1 MMRKCM
7 RVLAIIAISGLLLS
21 ICAINTRA
29 KYASRAESTVQL
41 SVVKPHYT
49 VAFNANGGTGTMNDQ
64 DFTYDTVQALRTNSF
79 TRYDYYFVAWNTE
92 ADGSGDSYDDEEE
105 VLNLSET
112 GTGTITLYAQWEENA
127 MHMVFELNGECVF
140 HGYDIQQGTGESY
153 ITGNGCEVGGVNYAD
168 GTHKFIDTG
177 VQLYSQSNYE
187 KDYEVGFTI
196 VAYDSNH
203 QYKEPGDNA
212 IQASFMNTKLE
223 NSGRHFPGLVVR
235 KNNNNIEVTQT
246 INNVKP
252 TPGLHSAATTTKVT
266 VARVDGVVYYA
277 FNDDPFTRLQDING
291 TSDYFDTTVWFGA
304 AAKADGV
311 TPMRFIDATLTDM
324 YIKMGE
330 KGVNKHTVSFDAGG
344 ITSNPA
350 DITVIGSRKV
360 GNTLPVLSDQNGHFF
375 RGWYT
380 EQDGGGVKVTSDTVI
395 ESNMTLYAY
404 WRDSDSVCNIG
415 ASGYN
420 TLQGCIDAAGASDII
435 TLISDVNEHIT
446 INSGKVIMID
456 LGGYT
461 LRDNNVGAAV
471 VKNKGDLRLI
481 NGTITSSVDF
491 SVIDNDPSAKLS
503 VGQDLRV
510 IATGTKQAIYNDAAE
525 LHITDNA
532 YLSSV
537 STIRPALE
545 NHSNGGK
552 IYVEGGTIISAN
564 QQGINNK
571 AGKLTIGVQDGAI
584 NADSPVI
591 QGATYGITT
600 GNNNISMYDGILR
613 GETGVIDNPGRITA
627 TESGATAVGINPV
640 VTEIIDGVT
649 YKVLY
654 YE

>member
-1 MMRKCM
+1 MMRKCI
-7 RVLAIIAISGLLLS
+7 RVLAIIAISGLLLNV
-21 ICAINTRA
+21 CAINTRA
-29 KYASRAESTVQL
+29 KYVSRAESTVQL

-64 DFTYDTVQALRTNSF
+64 DFTYDTAQALRTNSF
-79 TRYDYYFVAWNTE
+79 TRYDYHFVAWNTE

-127 MHMVFELNGECVF
+127 MHTVFELNGECVF
-140 HGYDIQQGTGESY
+140 HGYDIQQGTGEGY

-196 VAYDSNH
+196 VAYDSNN
-203 QYKEPGDNA
+203 QYKDSPSSPS
-212 IQASFMNTKLE
+212 QATFMNTKLE
-223 NSGRHFPGLVVR
+223 DSDRHYPGLVVR
-235 KNNNNIEVTQT
+235 KNSNKIEVTQT

-252 TPGLHSAATTTKVT
+252 TPGQNLASATTKVT

-277 FNDDPFTRLQDING
+277 FNDDPFTRFQDING

-324 YIKMGE
+324 YVKIGE
-330 KGVNKHTVSFDAGG
+330 KGVNKHTISFDAGG
-344 ITSNPA
+344 VTNNPA
-350 DITVIGSRKV
+350 DVTVIGSRKV
-360 GNTLPVLSDQNGHFF
+360 GSALPTLSNQDGYFF
-375 RGWYT
+375 GGWFT
-380 EQDGGGVKVTSDTVI
+380 EQNGGGVEVAPDTVI
-395 ESNMTLYAY
+395 ESDMTLYAF
-404 WRDSDSVCNIG
+404 WRESDNICNVGG
-415 ASGYN
+415 AGYN
-420 TLQGCIDAAGASDII
+420 TLQGCINAASASDTI
-435 TLISDVNEHIT
+435 TLLDNVKEQVT
-446 INSGKVIMID
+446 INSGKVITID

-491 SVIDNDPSAKLS
+491 SVIDNDPGAKLS
-503 VGQDLRV
+503 VGQDLRI

-552 IYVEGGTIISAN
+552 IYVEGGTIISVN

-571 AGKLTIGVQDGAI
+571 AGTLTIGAEDGTI
-584 NADSPVI
+584 NSNSPVI

-600 GNNNISMYDGILR
+600 VNNISMYDGILR
-613 GETGVIDNPGRITA
+613 GETGAIDNPGKITA

-640 VTEIIDGVT
+640 VTEIVDGVT

>member
-7 RVLAIIAISGLLLS
+7 KVLAIIAISGLLLS
-21 ICAINTRA
+21 VCAIDARA
-29 KYASRAESTVQL
+29 KYVSRVESTVQL

-64 DFTYDTVQALRTNSF
+64 DFTYDTAQALRTNSF
-79 TRYDYYFVAWNTE
+79 TRYDYHFVAWNTV

-127 MHMVFELNGECVF
+127 MHTVFELNGECVF
-140 HGYDIQQGTGESY
+140 HGYDMQENPEAGY
-153 ITGNGCEVGGVNYAD
+153 ITGSGCEVGGVNYAD
-168 GTHKFIDTG
+168 GTHRFIDTG

-203 QYKEPGDNA
+203 QYKEPDDKAN
-212 IQASFMNTKLE
+212 QASFMNTKLE
-223 NSGRHFPGLVVR
+223 NSDRHFPGLVVR

-246 INNVKP
+246 INNVRP

-311 TPMRFIDATLTDM
+311 TPMRLIDATLTDM
-324 YIKMGE
+324 YVKMGE
-330 KGVNKHTVSFDAGG
+330 KGVNKHTISFDAGG

-350 DITVIGSRKV
+350 NITVIGSRKV
-360 GNTLPVLSDQNGHFF
+360 GNTLPVLNDQNGHFF

-415 ASGYN
+415 SSGYN

-446 INSGKVIMID
+446 INSGKVITID

-491 SVIDNDPSAKLS
+491 SVIDNDPGAKLS
-503 VGQDLRV
+503 VGQDLRI

-552 IYVEGGTIISAN
+552 IYVEGGMIISVN

-571 AGKLTIGVQDGAI
+571 AGTLTIGVEDGTI
-584 NADSPVI
+584 NSNSPVI

-600 GNNNISMYDGILR
+600 VNNISMYDGILR
-613 GETGVIDNPGRITA
+613 GKTGAIDNPGRITA
-627 TESGATAVGINPV
+627 TESGTTAVGIDPV